1 MSWRID
7 FSPASL
13 KFLSQNNLDE
23 NLILE
28 KIGLALKRVQG
39 ERVNI
44 DIKKLKGEWQGFYRI
59 RSGKLRVIVEFQFSL
74 QRVYIEVIDWRGS
87 VYK

>member
-74 QRVYIEVIDWRGS
+74 QRVSRI
-87 VYK
+87 

>member
-23 NLILE
+23 DLILE
-28 KIGLALKRVQG
+28 KIGLALRRVQG
-39 ERVNI
+39 EHVNV

-59 RSGKLRVIVEFQFSL
+59 RSGKLRAIVEFQFSL
-74 QRVYIEVIDWRGS
+74 QRVYIEVIDW
-87 VYK
+87 